1 MTTMAR
7 YRSSITVV
15 VFNPENVGDVIT
27 KKASAVVY
35 TERRQRGN
43 VVSIKVERYI
53 RVGSKRVLVHFDN
66 TGQPYIRLTHEH
78 FLSLLPS

>member
-7 YRSSITVV
+7 YRSSIAVV
-15 VFNPENVGDVIT
+15 VFNPDNVGDVIT
-27 KKASAVVY
+27 KNASAVVY

-53 RVGSKRVLVHFDN
+53 RYDSKRILVHFDDK
-66 TGQPYIRLTHEH
+66 GRPYVRLTREH
-78 FLSLLPS
+78 FLSLFPS

>member
-7 YRSSITVV
+7 YRSSIAVV
-15 VFNPENVGDVIT
+15 VFNPDNVGDVIT
-27 KKASAVVY
+27 KSASAVVY

-53 RVGSKRVLVHFDN
+53 RYGSKRILVHFDDK
-66 TGQPYIRLTHEH
+66 GRPYVRLTREH
-78 FLSLLPS
+78 FLSLFPS